1 MSYMRSNSFA
11 RSAQPISS
19 GNLDAAEA
27 ESGSGIFRIC
37 YSLSAMATDSGV
49 DLGERLRALR
59 TRNHWRISDVTRMTG
74 VAASTI
80 SKVENGRMSL
90 TYDKLQQLA
99 TGLSL
104 DLADLFTDRKQS
116 ETPELGAARRSLGRA
131 GQGVVVEASSY
142 EYRFLNADL
151 APKQMVP
158 IIGEAK
164 ARTLEEFGELVKH
177 DGEEFLLVLEGA
189 MTVHCEFYAPVVL
202 HVGDHLY
209 IDSRMGHAYLAA
221 ADGKCR
227 ALVICSGAPSDELER
242 AVLRHPGGTARKPG
256 SRKGLDGKGKS
267 AAGDV
272 VQMGK
277 GAERQARPTKTRK

>member
-1 MSYMRSNSFA
+1 
-11 RSAQPISS
+11 
-19 GNLDAAEA
+19 
-27 ESGSGIFRIC
+27 
-37 YSLSAMATDSGV
+37 MATDSGV

-59 TRNHWRISDVTRMTG
+59 IRNHWRISDVTRMTG

-189 MTVHCEFYAPVVL
+189 
-202 HVGDHLY
+202 GDGPLQ
-209 IDSRMGHAYLAA
+209 SSLTRRSCSTSETTCTSTAA
-221 ADGKCR
+221 WGMR
-227 ALVICSGAPSDELER
+227 ISLPR
-242 AVLRHPGGTARKPG
+242 TA
-256 SRKGLDGKGKS
+256 S
-267 AAGDV
+267 
-272 VQMGK
+272 
-277 GAERQARPTKTRK
+277 AERS